1 MSSVRRLSAG
11 RVTADFFTASYRFSA
26 SVIVY
31 NRRLIDVLSDPTTN
45 YLDMVDMYISRIN
58 NPGDIVAT
66 YQTGTLIKKEINFI
80 MLASEVEGTSKQR
93 HFASRE
99 NLPLFISIPSFE
111 IHGQIQWGSKDLQAK
126 KLLATDSQ
134 KFLPILNA
142 TASNSLFPDVTFQG
156 PIALVNKTK
165 IQVVCAGDSS

>member
-45 YLDMVDMYISRIN
+45 YLDMVDIYISRIN

-66 YQTGTLIKKEINFI
+66 YQTGTLIKEEINFL
-80 MLASEVEGTSKQR
+80 MLASEAEGTSKQKY
-93 HFASRE
+93 FGTRE
-99 NLPLFISIPSFE
+99 NLPIFLSIPSFE
-111 IHGQIQWGSKDLQAK
+111 IQGQIQWGTREIQAK
-126 KLLATDSQ
+126 KLLAPDTH
-134 KFLPILNA
+134 KFLPVLNA
-142 TASNSLFPDVTFQG
+142 TASNSLFPEVTFQG
-156 PIALVNKTK
+156 PMALVNKPK
-165 IQVVCAGDSS
+165 IQVVCSGSPG